1 MFRRIALFATILVLV
16 AWGPKGHEVVGTIAQ
31 QLLNDDTEKAVKD
44 LLGDVTLASVAN
56 WADDVRHTSQ
66 YAYSAPYHYA
76 DMPRGVDEF
85 DLSRDCPAEGCVVQ
99 AINDY
104 CAVLA
109 DTSKP
114 KDKRAEALKFLV
126 HFVGDIHQPLHAGY
140 ADDKGGN
147 SISVRLFNK
156 KTNLH
161 SVWDSGLIDHQGK
174 DADTLASDLLSKL
187 NATKTAK
194 WTAVLD
200 PSDWA
205 TESHG
210 LAVSHAYAHPNGSPV
225 LANEN
230 LGTDYYDDGIDVVN
244 EQLSKAGVRLAAI
257 LNHALSKPDT
267 STPIETAAFVGSKN
281 SSAYHYPTCK
291 IVKDIKPENLVKYQT
306 APSGKHLHKGCPW

>member
-1 MFRRIALFATILVLV
+1 MLRRLAMFSSVLLLVS
-16 AWGPKGHEVVGTIAQ
+16 WGPKGHEVVGTIAQ
-31 QLLNDDTEKAVKD
+31 ELLTDDAEKAVQD
-44 LLGDVTLASVAN
+44 LLGDRTLAEVAN
-56 WADDVRHTSQ
+56 WADEVRGTPE

-76 DMPRGVDEF
+76 DLPHGVDEF
-85 DLSRDCPAEGCVVQ
+85 DLTRDCPSQGCVVR

-104 CAVLA
+104 AAVLA
-109 DTSKP
+109 DTFKF
-114 KDKRAEALKFLV
+114 KDKRIEALKFLV

-147 SISVRLFNK
+147 TISVRLFNK

-161 SVWDSGLIDHQGK
+161 AVWDSGLIEHTGK
-174 DADTLASDLLSKL
+174 DVDTLASDLLSKL

-210 LAVSHAYAHPNGSPV
+210 LAVSYAYAHPNGTAV
-225 LANEN
+225 VANEN
-230 LGTDYYDDGIDVVN
+230 LGTDYYDDGIEIVN
-244 EQLSKAGVRLAAI
+244 EQLSKAGVRLAAV
-257 LNHALSKPDT
+257 LNRALSKAQPV
-267 STPIETAAFVGSKN
+267 TPTETELFVGSKN

-291 IVKDIKPENLVKYQT
+291 AVKDIKPENLVKYDS
-306 APSGKHLHKGCPW
+306 APNGKHLHKGCPW